1 MSLWNTLRVAL
12 KALRRNPSR
21 ALLTTLGIVIGIAA
35 VITMME
41 IGKGSS
47 TSIQKSIEKMGAN
60 SVLVLPGWVRTGGV
74 SQGAGTAASLTP
86 ADAEAIGRECPSVAN
101 FSPIVRANGMQ
112 VIFGNNNWVPAQ
124 MYGVSPDYMTI
135 RNWELEEGRFFSE
148 REVERNARVC
158 LVGSTLVRE
167 LFGGKSPIDCEM
179 RIRNST
185 FKVIGVLKSKGA
197 NMMGW
202 DEDDVVLAPWTAI
215 RMRVTGRKSGTATS
229 TTRTAAATP
238 GELFSG
244 TGVAFY
250 PEQDSSLTK
259 DKLLVPRF
267 TYIDQIIFSAV
278 TPDKVGV
285 AVREVTRL
293 LRERHGLKLI
303 RKMTSESAT
312 PQIL

>member
-1 MSLWNTLRVAL
+1 MSLWNTVRVAL

-47 TSIQKSIEKMGAN
+47 TSIKKSIEKMGAN
-60 SVLVLPGWVRTGGV
+60 SVLVLPGWMRTGGV
-74 SQGAGTAASLTP
+74 SQGAGTAVSLTP
-86 ADAEAIGRECPSVAN
+86 ADAEAIGRECPSVAHY
-101 FSPIVRANGMQ
+101 SPIVRANGMQ
-112 VIFGNNNWVPAQ
+112 VIFGNSNWVPAQ

-202 DEDDVVLAPWTAI
+202 DEDDVVLAPWTAV
-215 RMRVTGRKSGTATS
+215 RMRVTGRKSGSATS
-229 TTRTAAATP
+229 TTRTAASTP

-244 TGVAFY
+244 SGVAFY

-267 TYIDQIIFSAV
+267 TYIFGSY
-278 TPDKVGV
+278 PW
-285 AVREVTRL
+285 
-293 LRERHGLKLI
+293 
-303 RKMTSESAT
+303 
-312 PQIL
+312 